1 MKVLEK
7 DERTKQ
13 YENGQRSNS
22 LSVSE
27 SEKGPSPLSGT
38 PHLSADD
45 LEQLAKDIDSCP
57 TCSPTKTKPSA
68 NLFDKLKGSS
78 QVTLPSIVMESAAV
92 AKQTCET
99 PENVENIRDQDN
111 DSERPRLRL
120 TPFYEENS
128 LSRDISQATS
138 LETAQ
143 VSLLPQP
150 GSGQN
155 SEISDSWE
163 NLEESDLQADSVED
177 DRINF
182 SIGED
187 DLQGEGGEGGNLEAD
202 REALYNKYKPVQYN
216 TM

>member
-13 YENGQRSNS
+13 YEHGQHGNN

-27 SEKGPSPLSGT
+27 SEKGPTLLGST
-38 PHLSADD
+38 PHLSTDD

-68 NLFDKLKGSS
+68 NLFDKLKGSM
-78 QVTLPSIVMESAAV
+78 QDTPPSIVVESAAV
-92 AKQTCET
+92 TEQVCET
-99 PENVENIRDQDN
+99 SGNVENVRDQDN
-111 DSERPRLRL
+111 DSERPRLSL

-143 VSLLPQP
+143 ISLLPQP

-163 NLEESDLQADSVED
+163 NLEESDLHADSVED
-177 DRINF
+177 NKVNF

-187 DLQGEGGEGGNLEAD
+187 DIQGEGGDADNLEAD
-202 REALYNKYKPVQYN
+202 REALYKKYKPVQYN

>member
-1 MKVLEK
+1 
-7 DERTKQ
+7 
-13 YENGQRSNS
+13 
-22 LSVSE
+22 
-27 SEKGPSPLSGT
+27 
-38 PHLSADD
+38 
-45 LEQLAKDIDSCP
+45 
-57 TCSPTKTKPSA
+57 
-68 NLFDKLKGSS
+68 
-78 QVTLPSIVMESAAV
+78 MESAAV
-92 AKQTCET
+92 AKQACET
-99 PENVENIRDQDN
+99 PESVENVGDQDT
-111 DSERPRLRL
+111 DSERPKLSL

-177 DRINF
+177 NRINF

-187 DLQGEGGEGGNLEAD
+187 DIHGEGGDGDNLEAD

>member
-13 YENGQRSNS
+13 YEHGQRGNNLAASQ
-22 LSVSE
+22 
-27 SEKGPSPLSGT
+27 SEKGPSWLSGT
-38 PHLSADD
+38 PHLSTDD

-68 NLFDKLKGSS
+68 NLFDKFKGST
-78 QVTLPSIVMESAAV
+78 QDTLPSIVVESAKVTKEA
-92 AKQTCET
+92 CET
-99 PENVENIRDQDN
+99 SENVENVRDQDN
-111 DSERPRLRL
+111 DSERPRLSL

-163 NLEESDLQADSVED
+163 NLEETDLHADSVED
-177 DRINF
+177 NKVSF
-182 SIGED
+182 NIGED
-187 DLQGEGGEGGNLEAD
+187 DIQGEGGDGDNLEAD